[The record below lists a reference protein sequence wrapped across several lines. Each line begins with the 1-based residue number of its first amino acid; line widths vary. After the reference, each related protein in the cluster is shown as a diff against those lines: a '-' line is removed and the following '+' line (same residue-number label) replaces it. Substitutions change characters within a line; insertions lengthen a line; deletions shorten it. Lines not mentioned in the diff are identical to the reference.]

1 MGFLNGRRWVRRWCG
16 GGLGLWLL
24 SAAAA
29 WGEELQNWQFDPQR
43 AELSFTLADTVYPE
57 FFGLTEPTRLVVDIP
72 ETEMGDVA
80 PEQFYSGLVRSI
92 RVSQFAPD
100 RVRVVMDLAP
110 GAALSTDQA
119 DVQFESSQGQRRWR
133 VPPLGTHDEE
143 PTAAPLAPTAEGSA
157 ADLRLDA
164 VPATAA
170 PATDTLPI
178 DPYALDSAMADT
190 ATVVSVPDLDPALQA
205 PAAVAVP
212 VISASPPAPVET
224 VAAGSPALPELPPA
238 AAVETAADVAPAGTP
253 EPQTAAVAEPPTE
266 PAAAAADVTPPQVAA
281 AEPAAAVEPVAASPD
296 IETVQQPAASHGRTI
311 TTAPPTSI
319 TFGQPLP

>member
-92 RVSQFAPD
+92 RVSQFAPN

-110 GAALSTDQA
+110 GTALSTDQA

-133 VPPLGTHDEE
+133 VRPLGTHGEE
-143 PTAAPLAPTAEGSA
+143 PTAAPLAPAAEGSA
-157 ADLRLDA
+157 ADLRLDTL
-164 VPATAA
+164 PATAA

-212 VISASPPAPVET
+212 VISAPPPAPAET
-224 VAAGSPALPELPPA
+224 VATGSPALPELPPA
-238 AAVETAADVAPAGTP
+238 DAVETAADAAPAGTP
-253 EPQTAAVAEPPTE
+253 AAVAEPQTAAVAGPPTE
-266 PAAAAADVTPPQVAA
+266 PAEAAADVTPAAEVAA
-281 AEPAAAVEPVAASPD
+281 AEPAAAPPN

-311 TTAPPTSI
+311 TTAPPASI